1 MREKGYKMK
10 KQKFK
15 QLSFSDKV
23 ITICGGIGLLL
34 FVLAIIIPLAYVV
47 IASFMDPTELNNNGI
62 SLNFSKWSLDGYER
76 IFKDNM
82 LIRGLLN
89 SIFYSTT
96 FAIISVGATI
106 LAAYPLS
113 KPDFVGKKFITT
125 LYVITMFFGG
135 GLMPTYL
142 LVDRLNMLNTVWA
155 ILLPGAINVWNI
167 ILART
172 YFQSLPKELRE
183 ASAIDGASDITHFF
197 KIMLPICK
205 PIIAVLVLY
214 QFVAQWNSYFDAMI
228 YLDDANLQ
236 PLQLV
241 IRSILIQNAPRP
253 GMISDI
259 QSTAAMA
266 KVAELLKY
274 STIVVSSLPLL
285 VIYPFFQKYF
295 DKGIMAGSVKG

>member
-1 MREKGYKMK
+1 MNMKMK
-10 KQKFK
+10 KFK
-15 QLSFSDKV
+15 RLSFSDKS
-23 ITICGGIGLLL
+23 ITISGYLGVAL
-34 FVLAIIIPLAYVV
+34 FVLAIIVPLIYIV
-47 IASFMDPTELNNNGI
+47 IASFMDPTTLNNEGI
-62 SLNFSKWSLDGYER
+62 TFDFSKWSTEGYTR
-76 IFKDNM
+76 VFQDDM
-82 LIRGLLN
+82 LLRGFLN
-89 SIFYSTT
+89 SVFYSTG
-96 FAIISVGATI
+96 FAVISVAATI

-113 KPDFVGKKFITT
+113 RPDFVGKKLITT

-142 LVDRLNMLNTVWA
+142 LIDNLKMINTVWA

-197 KIMLPICK
+197 RIMLPICK
-205 PIIAVLVLY
+205 PIIAVLLLY

-228 YLDDANLQ
+228 YLDDAQLQ

-241 IRSILIQNAPRP
+241 IRSILIQNTPRP
-253 GMISDI
+253 GMIADI
-259 QSTAAMA
+259 QSSAAMA
-266 KVAELLKY
+266 KIAQLLKY

-285 VIYPFFQKYF
+285 VMYPFFQKYF

>member
-1 MREKGYKMK
+1 MNTKMK
-10 KQKFK
+10 KFNR
-15 QLSFSDKV
+15 LSFSDKS
-23 ITICGGIGLLL
+23 ITVSGYLGVAL
-34 FVLAIIIPLAYVV
+34 FVLAIIVPLIYIV
-47 IASFMDPTELNNNGI
+47 IASFIDPNTLNNEGI
-62 SLNFSKWSLDGYER
+62 TFDFSKWSIEGYTR
-76 IFKDNM
+76 VFQDDM
-82 LIRGLLN
+82 LLRGFLN
-89 SIFYSTT
+89 SIFYSTG
-96 FAIISVGATI
+96 FALISVAATV

-113 KPDFVGKKFITT
+113 RPDFVGKKFITT

-142 LVDRLNMLNTVWA
+142 LIDNLKMINTVWA

-205 PIIAVLVLY
+205 PIIAVLLLY

-228 YLDDANLQ
+228 YLDDAKLQ

-241 IRSILIQNAPRP
+241 IRSILIQNTPRP
-253 GMISDI
+253 GMIADI
-259 QSTAAMA
+259 QSSAAMA
-266 KVAELLKY
+266 KIAQLLKY
-274 STIVVSSLPLL
+274 STIVISSLPLL
-285 VIYPFFQKYF
+285 VMYPFFQKYF

>member
-1 MREKGYKMK
+1 MNMKMRMK
-10 KQKFK
+10 KFK
-15 QLSFSDKV
+15 RLSFSDKS
-23 ITICGGIGLLL
+23 ITISGYLGVAI
-34 FVLAIIIPLAYVV
+34 FVLAIIVPLIYIV
-47 IASFMDPTELNNNGI
+47 IASFMDPTTLNNEGI
-62 SLNFSKWSLDGYER
+62 TFDFSKWSTEGYTR
-76 IFKDNM
+76 VFQDDM
-82 LIRGLLN
+82 LLRGFLN
-89 SIFYSTT
+89 SVFYSTG
-96 FAIISVGATI
+96 FAVISVAATV

-113 KPDFVGKKFITT
+113 RPDFVGKKLITT

-142 LVDRLNMLNTVWA
+142 LIDNLKMINTVWA

-205 PIIAVLVLY
+205 PIIAVLLLY

-228 YLDDANLQ
+228 YLDDAQLQ

-241 IRSILIQNAPRP
+241 IRSILIQNTPRP
-253 GMISDI
+253 GMIADI
-259 QSTAAMA
+259 QSSAAMA
-266 KVAELLKY
+266 KIAQLLKY

-285 VIYPFFQKYF
+285 VMYPFFQKYF